1 MPSISPEYRSKLMS
15 STTFLPSM
23 FFTVRCLTSRRLCF
37 SSTKSRLMSRVTFS
51 PTISSVSCCSLVSC
65 FMSVPT
71 LTPLR
76 NTLMRSE
83 ISMTSLSLWVMMT
96 IALPSSLILR
106 KIANRRRISCGVS
119 TAVGSSSM
127 RMEAPR
133 YKVLTI
139 SSVSFSETDI
149 S

>member
-1 MPSISPEYRSKLMS
+1 MPKISPEYRSKLMS

-23 FFTVRCLTSRRLCF
+23 FFTVRFLTSSLLCF
-37 SSTKSRLMSRVTFS
+37 SSTKSLAISSVIFS
-51 PTISSVSCCSLVSC
+51 PTINSVNCCSLVSV
-65 FMSVPT
+65 FKTVPT
-71 LTPLR
+71 FSPLR
-76 NTLMRSE
+76 NTEIRSE

-96 IALPSSLILR
+96 IDLPSSFILR
-106 KIANRRRISCGVS
+106 KIVKSFVISCGVR
-119 TAVGSSSM
+119 TAVGSSRM
-127 RMEAPR
+127 RIEAPR